1 MAQVTF
7 VILLRWTKKGVEHV
21 KDSPSRFE
29 NFKNSVKAA
38 GGEVVSFHMT
48 LGEYD
53 MMAIIN
59 VPSDEAAAKMELAV
73 RSVGTVD
80 IETLRAFDESEY
92 REIISD
98 VP

>member
-1 MAQVTF
+1 MAHF
-7 VILLRWTKKGVEHV
+7 VILLRWTQKGIEHV
-21 KDSPSRFE
+21 KDSPARFE
-29 NFKNSVKAA
+29 HFKDTVEAV
-38 GGEVVSFHMT
+38 GGELESFHMT

-53 MMAIIN
+53 MMAIVD

-80 IETLRAFDESEY
+80 IETLRAFDEEEY

>member
-1 MAQVTF
+1 MAHF
-7 VILLRWTKKGVEHV
+7 VILLRWTQKGIEHV
-21 KDSPSRFE
+21 RDSPDRFE
-29 NFKNSVKAA
+29 HFRDTVEAV
-38 GGEVVSFHMT
+38 GGKLLSFHMT

-53 MMAIIN
+53 MMAIVD

-80 IETLRAFDESEY
+80 IETLRAFDENEY
-92 REIISD
+92 REIIGD

>member
-1 MAQVTF
+1 MAHF
-7 VILLRWTKKGVEHV
+7 VILLRWTQKGIEHV
-21 KDSPSRFE
+21 KDSPARFE
-29 NFKNSVKAA
+29 HFRDTVEAV
-38 GGEVVSFHMT
+38 GGELLSFHMT

-53 MMAIIN
+53 MMAISN

>member
-1 MAQVTF
+1 MAHF
-7 VILLRWTKKGVEHV
+7 VILLRWTQKGIEHV
-21 KDSPSRFE
+21 KDSPARFE
-29 NFKNSVKAA
+29 HFRDTVEAV
-38 GGEVVSFHMT
+38 GGELLSFHMT